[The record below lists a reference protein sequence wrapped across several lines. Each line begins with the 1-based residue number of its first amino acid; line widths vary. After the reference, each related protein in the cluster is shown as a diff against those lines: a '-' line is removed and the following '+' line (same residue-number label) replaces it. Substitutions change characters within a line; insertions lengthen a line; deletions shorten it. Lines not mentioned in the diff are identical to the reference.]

1 VWLEIDGEG
10 ALHEQV
16 YRGLR
21 GAILKGLLTPGSR
34 VPSTRT
40 LAREIGVSRNT
51 VLRAYEQLLDEGY
64 VKARPGAG
72 TFISEVIHDEG
83 PRAKPPGVDGRPPP
97 PSAEAPSATRI
108 GLSETGERIVTQAP
122 TGGVSWSIRR
132 RNVEYDFRYGEPAYL
147 DLPHE
152 TWCRLVGRHAR
163 RAGTRQLAYGGPLGT
178 VELRTAMACYGA
190 RARGVSCTP
199 GQIVITHGSQQAI
212 DLVARVLVDP
222 GDRVAI
228 EEPHYTGISLPLAA
242 VGAESVPI
250 PVDEEGLPAEEIEHY
265 EPLRGVCITPS
276 HQFPSGGV
284 MSLARRLALLSW
296 AERQRAFVLEDDYD
310 GEYRYE
316 GKPIPSL
323 QSLDRSGTVLY
334 TGTASKV
341 LFPSLRIGWLV
352 VPESLATPFELA
364 KAYSDTGGATL
375 EQRVLAEFI
384 EQGHLERH
392 VRRSR
397 MRNAARRDALK
408 RAVEQH
414 LSGVAE
420 LRGMPAGL
428 HGVLWINDLP
438 ASREAELRHR
448 CQAHSVGIYPVH
460 PYYTVPPQRAGY
472 LLGYAA
478 LSEPAIDEGIRRLA
492 ESIAEL

>member
-1 VWLEIDGEG
+1 MRIPFMWLEMDGEG

-16 YRGLR
+16 YRG
-21 GAILKGLLTPGSR
+21 
-34 VPSTRT
+34 
-40 LAREIGVSRNT
+40 NT

-64 VKARPGAG
+64 VEARLGAG
-72 TFISEVIHDEG
+72 TFIAEVIQDEG
-83 PRAKPPGVDGRPPP
+83 PRPERQGDDEGAPPPG
-97 PSAEAPSATRI
+97 STLIE
-108 GLSETGERIVTQAP
+108 LSEVGKRIVTHAP
-122 TGGVSWSIRR
+122 AGGVSWSIRR
-132 RNVEYDFRYGEPAYL
+132 RGVEYDFRYGEPAYL

-163 RAGTRQLAYGGPLGT
+163 RAGTRQLAYGGPLGS
-178 VELRTAMACYGA
+178 VELRTALAGYLG
-190 RARGVSCTP
+190 RARGVACTP
-199 GQIVITHGSQQAI
+199 GQILITHGSQQAI
-212 DLVARVLVDP
+212 DLVARVLVNP
-222 GDRVAI
+222 GDRVGI

-242 VGAESVPI
+242 AGADSVPI
-250 PVDEEGLPAEEIEHY
+250 PVDEEGLPAEEMAHY

-284 MSLARRLALLSW
+284 MPLARRLALLSW
-296 AERQRAFVLEDDYD
+296 AERRRAFVLEDDYD

-334 TGTASKV
+334 AGTASKV

-352 VPESLATPFELA
+352 VPESLARPFELA

-397 MRNAARRDALK
+397 MRNAARRNALK

-414 LSGVAE
+414 LSGVAAGWPSCGACRPGSTACCGSPTSRPHE
-420 LRGMPAGL
+420 RRSYDADARRAVWASTRYIPTTRSLR
-428 HGVLWINDLP
+428 
-438 ASREAELRHR
+438 SR
-448 CQAHSVGIYPVH
+448 
-460 PYYTVPPQRAGY
+460 
-472 LLGYAA
+472 
-478 LSEPAIDEGIRRLA
+478 PAICSATRRSPRLRSKRGSGGLRSRSRSCSHDWRAPLA
-492 ESIAEL
+492 LL